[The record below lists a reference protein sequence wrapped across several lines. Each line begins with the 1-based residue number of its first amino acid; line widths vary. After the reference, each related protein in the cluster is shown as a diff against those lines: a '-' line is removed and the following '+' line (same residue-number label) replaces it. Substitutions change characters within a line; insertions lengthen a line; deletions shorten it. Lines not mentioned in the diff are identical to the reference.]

1 MTRPIAQNADPAFT
15 AGAKG
20 TFRLLDGEWRVWG
33 AGIGPEF
40 VNAPMTEAES
50 EAIHLSIRRDCR
62 CGTESG
68 IRSTAAQMRL
78 QPSLSLQRWVE
89 APDFPSESAGTGLT
103 SLKRKR
109 NVSCHL
115 RRRPRGP

>member
-1 MTRPIAQNADPAFT
+1 MES
-15 AGAKG
+15 
-20 TFRLLDGEWRVWG
+20 LG

-78 QPSLSLQRWVE
+78 QPSLRSRGDQRRSDPE
-89 APDFPSESAGTGLT
+89 IT
-103 SLKRKR
+103 
-109 NVSCHL
+109 
-115 RRRPRGP
+115 